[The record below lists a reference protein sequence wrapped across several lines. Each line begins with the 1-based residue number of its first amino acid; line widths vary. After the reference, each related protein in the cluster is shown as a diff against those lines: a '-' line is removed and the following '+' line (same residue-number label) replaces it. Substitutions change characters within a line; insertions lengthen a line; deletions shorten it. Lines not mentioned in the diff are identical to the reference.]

1 MSRVGA
7 ISFNNRYG
15 LSNLPDRKTVFVV
28 DDDLSMLR
36 GVKRLLR
43 QHGFDSILFDSAEAL
58 RNHRDFSAA
67 CCIVLD
73 INLHDESGIELRQQ
87 LKASGVAL
95 PVVYITGNDSHATR
109 AAAMASGCIAY
120 LTKPFL
126 ARSLIEPIERAL
138 AGMA

>member
-1 MSRVGA
+1 M
-7 ISFNNRYG
+7 
-15 LSNLPDRKTVFVV
+15 PDRKTVFVV

-43 QHGFDSILFDSAEAL
+43 QHGFDSMLFGSAEAL
-58 RNHRDFSAA
+58 RNHRDFSAG

-95 PVVYITGNDSHATR
+95 PVVYITGNDSQATR
-109 AAAMASGCIAY
+109 AAAIASGCIAY
-120 LTKPFL
+120 LTKPFH
-126 ARSLIEPIERAL
+126 AQSLIEPIERAL
-138 AGMA
+138 ASMA

>member
-1 MSRVGA
+1 
-7 ISFNNRYG
+7 
-15 LSNLPDRKTVFVV
+15 LPDRKTVFVV

-43 QHGFDSILFDSAEAL
+43 QHGFDSMLFESAEAL

-95 PVVYITGNDSHATR
+95 PVVYITGNDSPATR
-109 AAAMASGCIAY
+109 TAAIASGCIAY
-120 LTKPFL
+120 VTKPFL

-138 AGMA
+138 ANMA